1 MPGIFVS
8 GGIYGD
14 LKKHLN
20 IDINDDDDLLLEYE
34 AAAVELAEHFM
45 NREIIQRD
53 DAQALSTTA
62 AGVPAAVKQYI
73 RCQVGDFYKQ
83 REITATGQFATF
95 YKGELNMLNA
105 GILSEKIQFYYF
117 SSTQNAAGE
126 SIENYTA
133 GPVVRANVRQ
143 VSIRKLLESGRDIAA
158 QAMTVKIRLNSDIC
172 VGDRIL
178 WREQFYNV
186 LNITTDREERSEI
199 LAVELVQD

>member
-1 MPGIFVS
+1 MADLPVTLD
-8 GGIYGD
+8 D

-20 IDINDDDDLLLEYE
+20 IDIDDDDDLLLEYE

-45 NREIIQRD
+45 CREIIQRED
-53 DAQALSTTA
+53 PQALSTTA
-62 AGVPAAVKQYI
+62 ADVPAAVKQYI

-95 YKGELNMLNA
+95 YKHLLDPLGA

-178 WREQFYNV
+178 WRGQFYNV

>member
-1 MPGIFVS
+1 
-8 GGIYGD
+8 
-14 LKKHLN
+14 
-20 IDINDDDDLLLEYE
+20 
-34 AAAVELAEHFM
+34 
-45 NREIIQRD
+45 
-53 DAQALSTTA
+53 
-62 AGVPAAVKQYI
+62 
-73 RCQVGDFYKQ
+73 
-83 REITATGQFATF
+83 
-95 YKGELNMLNA
+95 MLNA

-178 WREQFYNV
+178 
-186 LNITTDREERSEI
+186 NITTDRDERSEI